1 MTFTTWQPEPVDQPV
16 VTPSS
21 LSWLKSI
28 AGELATATLTRLDQT
43 LPWYRDMPPAR
54 RAAIG
59 SVAQNG
65 ITSFIQWYEDPSSQP
80 WVAADVFGSAPK
92 ELLRSISLQE
102 TLQVIRVVVE
112 MVEELVV
119 KEHPELHEAILR
131 YSRDIAFSA
140 ADVYAKA
147 AEARGLWDARL
158 EALVVDSVISG
169 ESSQEISSRVAALGW
184 RADGQVAVLLGTTPK
199 DPDPDA
205 IRKVARKSKCDV
217 LIGIQGR
224 RQVVVIGLL
233 ENSSDAQVEITQ
245 LAYLIEGLFAIGPL
259 VLGPVVPTVSEASRS
274 ARAALAANS
283 VAATT
288 SFSHRPILADELLPE
303 RALAGDQLAKAT
315 LLQSLYHPIADASTE
330 LLNTLKTYLE
340 CGRSLEA
347 TSKVLFVHANTVRYR
362 LRRIQEILGEDAT
375 DPRTAFVLQI
385 ALALGAISDS
395 ETGVKRD

>member
-80 WVAADVFGSAPK
+80 WVAADVFGSAPR

-315 LLQSLYHPIADASTE
+315 LLQSLYHPIAGASTE

>member
-1 MTFTTWQPEPVDQPV
+1 MWQPEPAGRPV
-16 VTPSS
+16 VTHSS
-21 LSWLKSI
+21 LTWLKSI

-80 WVAADVFGSAPK
+80 WVAADVFGSAPR

-119 KEHPELHEAILR
+119 KEHPELHESILR

-169 ESSQEISSRVAALGW
+169 ETSQEISSRVAALGW
-184 RADGQVAVLLGTTPK
+184 RADGKVAVLLGTTPK
-199 DPDPDA
+199 EPDPDA
-205 IRKVARKSKCDV
+205 IRKIARKSKCDV

-233 ENSSDAQVEITQ
+233 ESSSDAQLEITQ
-245 LAYLIEGLFAIGPL
+245 LAYLIEGLFAQGPL
-259 VLGPVVPTVSEASRS
+259 VLGPVVSTVSEASRS
-274 ARAALAANS
+274 AKAALAANS

-303 RALAGDQLAKAT
+303 RALAGDALAKQT
-315 LLQSLYHPIADASTE
+315 LLQNLYHPIADASSE
-330 LLNTLKTYLE
+330 LLNTLRTYLE

-362 LRRIQEILGEDAT
+362 LRRIQETLGEDAT

-395 ETGVKRD
+395 ESGVKRD